1 MSTKLRE
8 LVSALPEVYQ
18 TIYGHAEWDLDASRD
33 CNKRLD
39 IITQQ
44 YDALAKALGRPLRVL
59 DLGCAQGFFSL
70 SLASKGAIVHGID
83 FQPENIDVC
92 QALAQEHPDFS
103 VDFSVGRVEE
113 VIKGLQPNQYDLAIG
128 LSVFHHIVHLHGI
141 EQVKQ
146 WLEQLANCTQAVIL
160 ELALK
165 EEPLYWG
172 PSQPDDPRELIE
184 QCSFY
189 HQLASFDTHLSAIAR
204 PLFIVSNH
212 RVMLEG
218 FNKRFE
224 YWDNRPYP
232 DAGFAHKGSRRY
244 YYGDNFICK
253 LFHFTTTH
261 GQLTHEES
269 QRNRD
274 ELSNEGKFLSRPP
287 KGFKAP
293 KLLLQGLTA
302 AEGWLV
308 MERFPG
314 ELLSERIHQGKT
326 IDPEVIFPALLKQ
339 LVALEKAGFYHD
351 DVRSWNILV
360 DDDKSTNTRL
370 IDFGSISPEAK
381 DCSWP
386 DNLFLSFMILVN
398 EVMNAKR
405 IQAGLIRPA
414 AISPF
419 NLPAPYCNWLYAFWQ
434 KPVSEW
440 SYQLLL
446 QLFEQKDALPAAE
459 NALSGN
465 EKWIGAQEQML
476 MLGQSRL
483 MAVEEHAHSA
493 HQRVEQLEQQLA
505 ERLDELAAQVSL
517 LEGQSAASE
526 AAFRAIDERLNT
538 PLQVE
543 VEAPVISESELK
555 QQLEHMQARVQQLEH
570 ENHHL
575 HLLVDALYSSRSWRM
590 TKPYRYLG
598 LQIKLLRQY
607 GFIQRCKHL
616 VKRILRVS
624 FNFVKRHPGLKS
636 KIINGLHK
644 AGLYERISKVYRRVN
659 PVEQPHVHV
668 DEAAQAQIE
677 RQLIR
682 PELLPP
688 EVDSIFKKITK
699 NK

>member
-1 MSTKLRE
+1 MSTKLRD

-92 QALAQEHPDFS
+92 QALAQEHSDFS
-103 VDFSVGRVEE
+103 VDFSIGRVEE
-113 VIKGLQPNQYDLAIG
+113 VIKDLQPNQYDLAIG

-141 EQVKQ
+141 AQVKQ
-146 WLEQLANCTQAVIL
+146 WLEHLANCTQAVIL

-172 PSQPDDPRELIE
+172 ASQPEDPRELIE
-184 QCSFY
+184 QCGFY

-212 RVMLEG
+212 RVMLDG

-274 ELSNEGKFLSRPP
+274 ELSNEVKFLSRPP
-287 KGFKAP
+287 KGFKTP
-293 KLLLQGLTA
+293 KLLLQGVTD
-302 AEGWLV
+302 AESWLV

-314 ELLSERIHQGKT
+314 ELLSECIRQGKA

-339 LVALEKAGFYHD
+339 LVALEKVGFYHD
-351 DVRSWNILV
+351 DVRTWNILV
-360 DDDKSTNTRL
+360 DDKSTRL
-370 IDFGSISPEAK
+370 IDFGSISSEAK

-386 DNLFLSFMILVN
+386 DNVFLSFMILVN
-398 EVMNAKR
+398 EVINVEQ

-419 NLPAPYCNWLYAFWQ
+419 NLPTPYCNWLYAFWQ
-434 KPVSEW
+434 KPVLEW
-440 SYQLLL
+440 SYQLLS

-459 NALSGN
+459 TSLSGN
-465 EKWIGAQEQML
+465 EKWIGAQEKML

-483 MAVEEHAHSA
+483 MAVENHAHNA
-493 HQRVEQLEQQLA
+493 YQRVEQLEQQLA
-505 ERLDELAAQVSL
+505 ERLDELAAQVSQ
-517 LEGQSAASE
+517 LEGKAVANEE
-526 AAFRAIDERLNT
+526 ALRTIGERIDT
-538 PLQVE
+538 PPQVDTS
-543 VEAPVISESELK
+543 IGESELK
-555 QQLEHMQARVQQLEH
+555 QQLEHMQARMQQLEH

-575 HLLVDALYSSRSWRM
+575 HLQIDALYSSRSWRM

-607 GFIQRCKHL
+607 GLIQRCRHL
-616 VKRILRVS
+616 AKRILRVS
-624 FNFVKRHPGLKS
+624 FNFVRRHPGLKN
-636 KIINGLHK
+636 KIINGLYK
-644 AGLYERISKVYRRVN
+644 VGLYERISRVYRRVN
-659 PVEQPHVHV
+659 PVEQPHAHV
-668 DEAAQAQIE
+668 NVAAQVQIE
-677 RQLIR
+677 QQLIR

-688 EVDSIFKKITK
+688 EVDNIFKEITK